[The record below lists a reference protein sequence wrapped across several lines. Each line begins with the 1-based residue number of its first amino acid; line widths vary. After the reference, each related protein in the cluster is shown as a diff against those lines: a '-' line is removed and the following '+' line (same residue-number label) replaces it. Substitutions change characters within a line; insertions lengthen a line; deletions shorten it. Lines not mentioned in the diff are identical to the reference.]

1 MSNEELAVAIRAGE
15 RDKLMELWGQV
26 RRFALWR
33 ARRWARV
40 GRGVTVDDL
49 EQAAFI
55 ALLDALERWKPPPAS
70 ESGPWQSVSLSPT
83 FYHERGGEA
92 MSNEELAVAIRAG
105 ERDKLM
111 ELWGQVRRFALWRAR
126 RWARVGRG
134 VTVDDLEQAAF
145 IALLDAL
152 ERWREADGPLLSV
165 YALRLKAA
173 FTAATGRRTQR
184 DRLDPLDR
192 ALSLDAPLNDDPDAD
207 TLEAV
212 VEDPAGAAAIEE
224 AEAHSDHQQLHG
236 ILGHALGALPAEQ
249 REVVRRRYYRGQT
262 VAEIAAATGTPEKE
276 VRKLEAAALRAL
288 RHPTVSRV
296 LRAYR

>member
-49 EQAAFI
+49 EQ
-55 ALLDALERWKPPPAS
+55 E
-70 ESGPWQSVSLSPT
+70 
-83 FYHERGGEA
+83 
-92 MSNEELAVAIRAG
+92 
-105 ERDKLM
+105 
-111 ELWGQVRRFALWRAR
+111 
-126 RWARVGRG
+126 
-134 VTVDDLEQAAF
+134 AF

-152 ERWREADGPLLSV
+152 ERWREADGPFLAI
-165 YALRLKAA
+165 YNLRLKAA

>member
-1 MSNEELAVAIRAGE
+1 MVECEAVTHILPQRGQQDNDQRGAGPADPSGRAGQNY
-15 RDKLMELWGQV
+15 RAVGPGA
-26 RRFALWR
+26 ALCPL
-33 ARRWARV
+33 A
-40 GRGVTVDDL
+40 VDDL
-49 EQAAFI
+49 EQ
-55 ALLDALERWKPPPAS
+55 E
-70 ESGPWQSVSLSPT
+70 
-83 FYHERGGEA
+83 
-92 MSNEELAVAIRAG
+92 
-105 ERDKLM
+105 
-111 ELWGQVRRFALWRAR
+111 
-126 RWARVGRG
+126 
-134 VTVDDLEQAAF
+134 AF

-236 ILGHALGALPAEQ
+236 ILDHALGALPAEQ

-262 VAEIAAATGTPEKE
+262 VAEIATATGVPEKE
-276 VRKLEAAALRAL
+276 VRKLEAAALRVL
-288 RHPTVSRV
+288 RHPRVSQV
-296 LRAYR
+296 LREYR